1 MSLAVIPITVNMIYT
16 SQLLGLEKSKFV
28 LIGRLV
34 ALVTIIIFD
43 VMGRSI
49 KSLVNSNQMAGY
61 RSVRWDATNDH
72 GQGVSAGMYIYTI
85 QAGEFRDVRKM
96 VLLK

>member
-34 ALVTIIIFD
+34 ALVTIIIATITLGTFYELI
-43 VMGRSI
+43 GLALAFLLTSI
-49 KSLVNSNQMAGY
+49 LQAIVSTYANY
-61 RSVRWDATNDH
+61 R
-72 GQGVSAGMYIYTI
+72 
-85 QAGEFRDVRKM
+85 
-96 VLLK
+96 LKISHEY